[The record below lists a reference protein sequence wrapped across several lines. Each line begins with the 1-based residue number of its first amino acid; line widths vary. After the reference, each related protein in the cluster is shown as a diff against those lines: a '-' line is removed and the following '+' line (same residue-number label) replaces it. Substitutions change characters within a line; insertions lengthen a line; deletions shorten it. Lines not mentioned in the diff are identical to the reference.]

1 MSCWS
6 RQRISAS
13 PPDSSAESSCGER
26 DSSQLPYR
34 AASTAAVAPCAS
46 TESPTVTNAV
56 VRMSSS
62 FRRPPSSKTRS
73 AKTIDAAPRGP
84 NQPTKRHGRPAR
96 SGAEHREGNREHA
109 HDGQAEHRVERDLP
123 REVVQCGTEEHGSE
137 DDERHG
143 CEDGAGLLRELGDV
157 AAAMSSQAAED
168 RTADER
174 GDEPG
179 ASDRLGQREG
189 EQRSGQR
196 NDLEPRLVDEAP
208 AAGVHD
214 DRGGSRARDGATQH
228 AVSDLLG
235 HELDGVAVSD
245 RSFLRQRDGERD
257 EKERHADPVV
267 EAALDVEA
275 LTDSDREDDA
285 T

>member
-6 RQRISAS
+6 LQRISAS

-34 AASTAAVAPCAS
+34 EASTDAVAPCAS

-62 FRRPPSSKTRS
+62 LRRPPSSKTRS

-84 NQPTKRHGRPAR
+84 NQPTNATVGLPR
-96 SGAEHREGNREHA
+96 SGAEHGDRDREHA
-109 HDGQAEHRVERDLP
+109 DDGQAEHGVERDLP
-123 REVVQCGTEEHGSE
+123 CEVVQCGTEEHGSE

-143 CEDGAGLLRELGDV
+143 CEDGTGLLRELGDI
-157 AAAMSSQAAED
+157 AAAMLPQAAED

-179 ASDRLGQREG
+179 ASDRLC
-189 EQRSGQR
+189 
-196 NDLEPRLVDEAP
+196 
-208 AAGVHD
+208 
-214 DRGGSRARDGATQH
+214 
-228 AVSDLLG
+228 
-235 HELDGVAVSD
+235 
-245 RSFLRQRDGERD
+245 
-257 EKERHADPVV
+257 
-267 EAALDVEA
+267 
-275 LTDSDREDDA
+275 
-285 T
+285 